1 MEDESIQTTEEQD
14 SFLDGW
20 ESDSPDVDS
29 APDVEADTSPED
41 TQEPAADEQEP
52 ASDEAE
58 DVPGEETL
66 PEPDAPQK
74 PQETPRTWTLNRQG
88 QPVIVGEQD
97 LAALAQR
104 GLDYDRLQAELNE
117 SKPFLELF
125 RGFAADANM
134 TPQEYLS
141 ELRAR
146 ALQARGM
153 TPEEAR
159 RAVELEDREAV
170 VKQREAAEQSR
181 QAQIR
186 QAQEQQRQLEARRN
200 AEVREFIAVF
210 PDAAREEIPPE
221 VWQGVQQGLSLTA
234 SYARYANAK
243 AAEQAQADEEA
254 RKQAE
259 EIRKQNA
266 ANAARSTGS
275 LRSAGNNHGL
285 KDPFLEGWDE
295 D

>member
-29 APDVEADTSPED
+29 DPDVEADTSPED

-58 DVPGEETL
+58 DVPGEET
-66 PEPDAPQK
+66 PAAEDAPQE
-74 PQETPRTWTLNRQG
+74 PSPPRTWTLNRQG

-159 RAVELEDREAV
+159 RAVELEDREAT

-259 EIRKQNA
+259 AARKQNA
-266 ANAARSTGS
+266 ANAARSAGS
-275 LRSAGNNHGL
+275 LRSAGNNHAP
-285 KDPFLEGWDE
+285 KDPFLEGWE
-295 D
+295 DD

>member
-1 MEDESIQTTEEQD
+1 MDEDNIQTAEQD
-14 SFLDGW
+14 GFLEGW
-20 ESDSPDVDS
+20 DDDVSVEPD
-29 APDVEADTSPED
+29 PDVEADTSPED
-41 TQEPAADEQEP
+41 AQEPAADEQEP

-58 DVPGEETL
+58 DVPGEE
-66 PEPDAPQK
+66 PAAEDAPQE
-74 PQETPRTWTLNRQG
+74 PSPPRTWTLNRQG

-254 RKQAE
+254 RQQAE
-259 EIRKQNA
+259 AARKQNA

>member
-1 MEDESIQTTEEQD
+1 MEDDSIQTTEQD

-20 ESDSPDVDS
+20 ESDSPDVEPD
-29 APDVEADTSPED
+29 PDVEADTSPED
-41 TQEPAADEQEP
+41 AQEPAADEQEP
-52 ASDEAE
+52 AQDGAE

-88 QPVIVGEQD
+88 QPVIVGEHD

-104 GLDYDRLQAELNE
+104 VLDYDRLQAELNE

-254 RKQAE
+254 RQHAE
-259 EIRKQNA
+259 AARKQNA
-266 ANAARSTGS
+266 ANAARSAGS
-275 LRSAGNNHGL
+275 LRSAGNNHAP
-285 KDPFLEGWDE
+285 KDPFLEGWE
-295 D
+295 DD

>member
-1 MEDESIQTTEEQD
+1 MEDDSIQTTEQD

-29 APDVEADTSPED
+29 DPDVEADTSPED
-41 TQEPAADEQEP
+41 AQEPAADEQEP

-58 DVPGEETL
+58 DVPGEET
-66 PEPDAPQK
+66 PAAEDAPQE
-74 PQETPRTWTLNRQG
+74 PPPPRTWTLNRQG

-234 SYARYANAK
+234 SYARYVNAK

-275 LRSAGNNHGL
+275 LRSAGNNHAP

-295 D
+295 N

>member
-1 MEDESIQTTEEQD
+1 MEDDSIQTTEQD

-29 APDVEADTSPED
+29 DPDVEADTSPED
-41 TQEPAADEQEP
+41 AQEPAADEQEP
-52 ASDEAE
+52 AQDGAE

-159 RAVELEDREAV
+159 RAVELEDREAT

>member
-1 MEDESIQTTEEQD
+1 M
-14 SFLDGW
+14 
-20 ESDSPDVDS
+20 
-29 APDVEADTSPED
+29 
-41 TQEPAADEQEP
+41 
-52 ASDEAE
+52 
-58 DVPGEETL
+58 
-66 PEPDAPQK
+66 
-74 PQETPRTWTLNRQG
+74 
-88 QPVIVGEQD
+88 
-97 LAALAQR
+97 
-104 GLDYDRLQAELNE
+104 QAELNE

-200 AEVREFIAVF
+200 AEVREFYRRL
-210 PDAAREEIPPE
+210 P
-221 VWQGVQQGLSLTA
+221 
-234 SYARYANAK
+234 
-243 AAEQAQADEEA
+243 
-254 RKQAE
+254 
-259 EIRKQNA
+259 
-266 ANAARSTGS
+266 
-275 LRSAGNNHGL
+275 
-285 KDPFLEGWDE
+285 
-295 D
+295 

>member
-1 MEDESIQTTEEQD
+1 MDEDNIQTAEQD
-14 SFLDGW
+14 GFLEGW
-20 ESDSPDVDS
+20 DDDVS
-29 APDVEADTSPED
+29 VGPAPDVEADTFPED
-41 TQEPAADEQEP
+41 AQEPAADEQEP
-52 ASDEAE
+52 APDEAE

-170 VKQREAAEQSR
+170 VRQREAAEQSR

-254 RKQAE
+254 RQQAE
-259 EIRKQNA
+259 AARKQNA
-266 ANAARSTGS
+266 ANAARSAGS
-275 LRSAGNNHGL
+275 LRSAGNNHAP
-285 KDPFLEGWDE
+285 KDPFLEGWE
-295 D
+295 DD